1 MAISIFTAYNGF
13 ELAIDGIGIEY
24 GFSQSG
30 WSEDQWTATSTE
42 GGLGRCSSEISD
54 TYIANID
61 CSEWPFG
68 DTGMVQ
74 IWEADSSMN
83 GIYSQP
89 GITTTNSTL
98 ITSDYPVRSTIPLY
112 IFITAAC
119 DATDSTCYSS
129 QITSLPTVTEQTS
142 QKSIAFMG
150 QVRLSG
156 QAVFVDSLNL
166 TTHVYSDIPMVYE
179 ISASREAP
187 PLEPFTSTNYVYVN
201 LVPESP
207 ILFGIGVVGDF
218 PSGGTIVNN
227 SWSTLTCG
235 ADGSINITGNC
246 FLVDTTTN
254 TTMNTTSF
262 GNVEVRSDVADAS
275 DDIVIVMSGVR
286 FPTSSDLEN
295 ATFIGGTLYTT
306 GSQQLGTAIVIDN
319 NRTLKFTAGYHD
331 AVDDEGCIE
340 SGANLAVISISL
352 PDARVPLDGEDHEVA
367 GFVYTSGG
375 LIALFID
382 GMLID
387 HAEVTGAMMGNS
399 STPVYRSEVIGAYG
413 TCFNSDLH
421 CAGANQPACATWP
434 GSSSGIETLRI
445 WKWDQT
451 MAPLGSKSFLKTV
464 SEFAPFEVTCF
475 IYMNNP
481 YVFKYSWR
489 EDDNGISEGSSD
501 GIKYYFKASNSSSG
515 VRSISKPYA
524 LGNRDVGTST
534 RKISITENDYGNSF
548 TNYLSLDLDVQ
559 MLPPKRCDDPTYIY
573 IYTYI
578 HTYIHTYIY
587 IYVLMHKHLYVYT
600 NLCI

>member
-235 ADGSINITGNC
+235 ADG
-246 FLVDTTTN
+246 
-254 TTMNTTSF
+254 
-262 GNVEVRSDVADAS
+262 VA
-275 DDIVIVMSGVR
+275 I
-286 FPTSSDLEN
+286 E
-295 ATFIGGTLYTT
+295 GGT
-306 GSQQLGTAIVIDN
+306 
-319 NRTLKFTAGYHD
+319 
-331 AVDDEGCIE
+331 
-340 SGANLAVISISL
+340 
-352 PDARVPLDGEDHEVA
+352 P
-367 GFVYTSGG
+367 
-375 LIALFID
+375 
-382 GMLID
+382 
-387 HAEVTGAMMGNS
+387 
-399 STPVYRSEVIGAYG
+399 RSE
-413 TCFNSDLH
+413 
-421 CAGANQPACATWP
+421 
-434 GSSSGIETLRI
+434 
-445 WKWDQT
+445 
-451 MAPLGSKSFLKTV
+451 
-464 SEFAPFEVTCF
+464 
-475 IYMNNP
+475 
-481 YVFKYSWR
+481 
-489 EDDNGISEGSSD
+489 
-501 GIKYYFKASNSSSG
+501 
-515 VRSISKPYA
+515 
-524 LGNRDVGTST
+524 
-534 RKISITENDYGNSF
+534 
-548 TNYLSLDLDVQ
+548 
-559 MLPPKRCDDPTYIY
+559 
-573 IYTYI
+573 
-578 HTYIHTYIY
+578 
-587 IYVLMHKHLYVYT
+587 
-600 NLCI
+600 